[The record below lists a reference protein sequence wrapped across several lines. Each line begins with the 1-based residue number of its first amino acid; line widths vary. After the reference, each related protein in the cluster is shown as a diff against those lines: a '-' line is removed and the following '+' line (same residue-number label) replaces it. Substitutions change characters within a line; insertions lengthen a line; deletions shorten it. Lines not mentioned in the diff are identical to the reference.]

1 MFNNFKRKKINNR
14 RFLNKINIEN
24 TTNIEENSEIIEKTI
39 NPIKKSNPIIR
50 IIKLLIW
57 ITIIS
62 FIFIY
67 KWYMDFKTDILN
79 EKEIVIEIK
88 SWDTI
93 NELSEKLN
101 INSNYLKFYLNKNN
115 NEFELIT
122 WNFKISKNSNIDQIL
137 VDLQN
142 PIIENE
148 INITI
153 LEWWNIYDIDNYL
166 TNKKLIEKWD
176 YINYVTN
183 KEKIIQL
190 TEFFPF
196 LNWLETLEWYLY
208 PDTYTVISN
217 NFKINVFVIKQL
229 DNFEIKVYNKLF
241 SEYENEKIEEVINL
255 ASIVEKEEK
264 NPAEKKAVAWI
275 LKKRLDNWWM
285 IWADITVCYP
295 HELTANECKM
305 VISKYINEVS
315 EYNTRTMQWLP
326 KTPIWNPSYETINAT
341 LNYKNTSHWFYL
353 HDTKTWKIYYADT
366 NEWHTINKNRYLR

>member
-24 TTNIEENSEIIEKTI
+24 TTNIEENSEIGEKTI

-50 IIKLLIW
+50 TIKLLIW

-101 INSNYLKFYLNKNN
+101 INPNYLKFYLNKNN

-241 SEYENEKIEEVINL
+241 SEYENEKIEEIINL

-264 NPAEKKAVAWI
+264 NIAEKSTVAWI

-341 LNYKNTSHWFYL
+341 INYKNTSHWFYL

>member
-275 LKKRLDNWWM
+275 LRKRLDNWWM

-341 LNYKNTSHWFYL
+341 LNYTNTSHWFYL